1 MSHENVD
8 VVEAAYEALT
18 SDGLDAFADYW
29 AEDVEVRTVRGAS
42 LSGKAAWRAYLQE
55 LLDLFD
61 DLTIEP
67 IEFIDAAGEGVVVYL
82 RYGGRSKRSGMA
94 VPPEYFAMV
103 VQVRDSDIVQE
114 VELPHAR
121 RGPRSRRAAALG
133 DVATGCDLA
142 SF

>member
-1 MSHENVD
+1 MSQENVE

-29 AEDVEVRTVRGAS
+29 AEDIEMRTVRGAS
-42 LSGKAAWRAYLQE
+42 LYGNAAWRAYLQE

-82 RYGGRSKRSGMA
+82 RNGGRSKLSGMA
-94 VPPEYFAMV
+94 VPPEYFAIV
-103 VQVRDSDIVQE
+103 IQVRDGDIVQG
-114 VELPHAR
+114 VEYRTPR
-121 RGPRSRRAAALG
+121 RGPRSRGLRE
-133 DVATGCDLA
+133 
-142 SF
+142 